1 MKTQLTRKDIDI
13 IFKIWHGKFDH
24 RDKAMVE
31 QSLETYKVLT
41 KMSSEAIIERLKNE
55 SN

>member
-24 RDKAMVE
+24 RDETMVE

-41 KMSSEAIIERLKNE
+41 RISEEEIIEGLKNE